1 MVEEIEEEIEE
12 EEWRTVYTKSFD
24 AYEVS
29 SLGRVRRRGTEQCLV
44 LWIGPRS
51 YTLASLYKSKNV
63 QGKIP
68 VHRLVS
74 DAFMVRPEEG
84 KVYIHY
90 IDGNKANN
98 AVSNLRFVPAQHNAL
113 TMPKTTNRG
122 ASSKFKGV
130 CWCNTHR
137 VWLGFLTYDNL
148 RYHLGRFDSE
158 VDAALAYNRKV
169 RELTD
174 DPRVALND
182 D

>member
-1 MVEEIEEEIEE
+1 MENPVEISVE

-63 QGKIP
+63 QAKIP

-74 DAFMVRPEEG
+74 DAFMVRPEND
-84 KVYIHY
+84 KVYIHH
-90 IDGNKANN
+90 IDGNNANN
-98 AVSNLRFVPAQHNAL
+98 AASNLRFVPAGHNAL
-113 TMPKTTNRG
+113 TRHKMRAAAT
-122 ASSKFKGV
+122 SKFKGV
-130 CWCNTHR
+130 CWCHR
-137 VWLGFLTYDNL
+137 YTVWQGFIVYDNR
-148 RYHLGRFDSE
+148 RYHLGTFDSE
-158 VDAALAYNRKV
+158 VEAALAYNRKV

-174 DPRVALND
+174 DPLAVLND
-182 D
+182 V

>member
-1 MVEEIEEEIEE
+1 MENPVEISVG

-51 YTLASLYKSKNV
+51 YKLASLYKSKNV
-63 QGKIP
+63 QSKIP

-74 DAFMVRPEEG
+74 DAFMVRPEND
-84 KVYIHY
+84 KVYIHH
-90 IDGNKANN
+90 IDGNNANN
-98 AVSNLRFVPAQHNAL
+98 AASNLRFVPAQHNAL
-113 TMPKTTNRG
+113 TRPKT
-122 ASSKFKGV
+122 SSKFKGV
-130 CWCNTHR
+130 CWCNTLR
-137 VWLGFLTYDNL
+137 VWQGFVIYDNR
-148 RYHLGRFDSE
+148 RYHLGTFDCE

-174 DPRVALND
+174 DPQVVLND
-182 D
+182 V